1 MEEVVEVIGVT
12 INLKQIGEEM
22 LQPQEEVTGE
32 VVQMMTNKYNLKEE
46 NLEEVV
52 EVKVASNAGKKDT

>member
-32 VVQMMTNKYNLKEE
+32 VVQMMTNKDNLKEE

>member
-1 MEEVVEVIGVT
+1 MEVIGVT

-32 VVQMMTNKYNLKEE
+32 VVQMMTNKDNLKEE